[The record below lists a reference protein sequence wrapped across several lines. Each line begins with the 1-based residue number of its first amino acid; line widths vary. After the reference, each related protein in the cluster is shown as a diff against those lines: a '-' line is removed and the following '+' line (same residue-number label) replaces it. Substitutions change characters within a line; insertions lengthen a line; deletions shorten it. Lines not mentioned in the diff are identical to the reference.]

1 MPALGSPGGEIE
13 AIPTMLQRLFR
24 PNPAKLAGEALY
36 AAAAGQARQPDFYRI
51 GGVADTREGRF
62 ELYTMH
68 VILLVERLKGET
80 GMAAEA
86 RQNLFDCYVRG
97 LDDAFREL
105 GVGDT
110 AVAKR
115 VKKLGEAFYG
125 RLKAF
130 EESLTAL
137 PDRAVLTDLVT
148 RTVLEGRGET
158 AQAMVDYV
166 LSAREALSGQTIER
180 LLTGDIL
187 WEQAQ

>member
-1 MPALGSPGGEIE
+1 
-13 AIPTMLQRLFR
+13 MLQRLFR

-36 AAAAGQARQPDFYRI
+36 AAAAGQARQPDFYRS
-51 GGVADTREGRF
+51 GGVADSREGRF
-62 ELYTMH
+62 ELYTLH

-80 GMAAEA
+80 GSVAEA
-86 RQNLFDCYVRG
+86 RQNLFDSYVRG

-130 EESLTAL
+130 EEALTSL
-137 PDRAVLTDLVT
+137 PDRTALTDVLT
-148 RTVLEGRGET
+148 RTVLEGRDE
-158 AQAMVDYV
+158 AAAAMVDYV
-166 LSAREALSGQTIER
+166 LSAREVLSGQTVDR
-180 LLTGDIL
+180 LLTGDVA
-187 WEQAQ
+187 WERSQ

>member
-1 MPALGSPGGEIE
+1 
-13 AIPTMLQRLFR
+13 MLQRLFR

-36 AAAAGQARQPDFYRI
+36 AAAARQARKPDFYAA

-62 ELYTMH
+62 ELYTLH

-80 GMAAEA
+80 GLAAEA
-86 RQNLFDCYVRG
+86 RQNLFDRYVQG

-115 VKKLGEAFYG
+115 VKALGQAFYG

-130 EESLTAL
+130 EEAVAQSDPAAL
-137 PDRAVLTDLVT
+137 ADLLT
-148 RTVLEGRGET
+148 RTVLEGRTET
-158 AQAMVDYV
+158 AADLTVYV
-166 LSAREALSGQTIER
+166 TTARDALSRQSVPA
-180 LLTGDIL
+180 LLAGDVI
-187 WEQAQ
+187 WEAA

>member
-1 MPALGSPGGEIE
+1 
-13 AIPTMLQRLFR
+13 MLQRLFR
-24 PNPAKLAGEALY
+24 PNPAKPAGEALY
-36 AAAAGQARQPDFYRI
+36 AAAAAQARRPDFYTR

-62 ELYTMH
+62 ELYTLH

-80 GMAAEA
+80 GLAGEA
-86 RQNLFDCYVRG
+86 RQILFDRYVQG

-115 VKKLGEAFYG
+115 VKKLGQAFYG

-130 EESLTAL
+130 EDAVAGL
-137 PDRAVLTDLVT
+137 PDASALTDLLT

-158 AQAMVDYV
+158 APALAAYV
-166 LSAREALSGQTIER
+166 ITARDALSRTSAETLMAGEMP
-180 LLTGDIL
+180 
-187 WEQAQ
+187 WEFL